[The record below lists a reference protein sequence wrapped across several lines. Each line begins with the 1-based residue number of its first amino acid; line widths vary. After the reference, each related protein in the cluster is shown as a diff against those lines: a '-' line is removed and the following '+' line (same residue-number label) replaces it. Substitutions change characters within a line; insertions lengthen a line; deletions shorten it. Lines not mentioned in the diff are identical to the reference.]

1 VTIHPL
7 GVLLGLVAAAWQVVF
22 VTVSRGRFTTV
33 PAEQAMGWAIGAT
46 AVACAIATLAS
57 GGPLGVVFAQ
67 PGALAIV
74 AFTGIFAAGIPS
86 ILFLTGIRAI
96 GGTRAGILMLFE
108 PLVGVTLAALLLHEA
123 LAPVQVAGGVA
134 ILAAAILLQRGAPAG
149 ETMEPAAVP
158 SVEHG

>member
-1 VTIHPL
+1 
-7 GVLLGLVAAAWQVVF
+7 
-22 VTVSRGRFTTV
+22 
-33 PAEQAMGWAIGAT
+33 
-46 AVACAIATLAS
+46 
-57 GGPLGVVFAQ
+57 VVFAQ

-108 PLVGVTLAALLLHEA
+108 PLVGVTLAALLLQEA
-123 LAPVQVAGGVA
+123 LTAVQVAGGVA
-134 ILAAAILLQRGAPAG
+134 ILGAAILLQRGAPVG